1 METSVMAA
9 VISVVGSI
17 IVAMI
22 SFYAN
27 RKGAK
32 EASET
37 NAKLIAY
44 RIQEL
49 EKKQDK
55 HNSMIER
62 TFNLEGKMT
71 EVEHDIRD
79 IKRRMDLS

>member
-1 METSVMAA
+1 METSVIAA
-9 VISVVGSI
+9 LISVVGSI
-17 IVAMI
+17 IVAMT

-62 TFNLEGKMT
+62 MFQLEGRMN
-71 EVEHDIRD
+71 EAEHDIRD
-79 IKRRMDLS
+79 IKQRIA

>member
-1 METSVMAA
+1 METSIITA

-44 RIQEL
+44 RLQEL

-55 HNSMIER
+55 HNAVIER
-62 TFNLEGKMT
+62 TIRLEGRVT

-79 IKRRMDLS
+79 IKNRIA

>member
-1 METSVMAA
+1 MSEAA
-9 VISVVGSI
+9 IAATISVIGSI
-17 IVAMI
+17 VVALI
-22 SFYAN
+22 SYAAN

-44 RIQEL
+44 RLEQL

-55 HNSMIER
+55 HNSVIER
-62 TFNLEGKMT
+62 MIHLEGRVT

-79 IKRRMDLS
+79 LKARAS

>member
-1 METSVMAA
+1 METSIITA

-37 NAKLIAY
+37 NAKLIDY

-49 EKKQDK
+49 ERKQDK

-62 TFNLEGKMT
+62 TYKLEGRMT

-79 IKRRMDLS
+79 IKQRIA

>member
-1 METSVMAA
+1 MNEAA
-9 VISVVGSI
+9 LAAMISVIGSI
-17 IVAMI
+17 IVALI
-22 SFYAN
+22 SYAAN

-44 RIQEL
+44 RLEQL

-55 HNSMIER
+55 HNSVIER
-62 TFNLEGKMT
+62 MIHLEGRVT

-79 IKRRMDLS
+79 IKGRIA

>member
-1 METSVMAA
+1 METSVIAA
-9 VISVVGSI
+9 LISVVGSI

-44 RIQEL
+44 RIEEL

-62 TFNLEGKMT
+62 MFHLEGRMT
-71 EVEHDIRD
+71 EAEHDIRD
-79 IKRRMDLS
+79 LKNKIA

>member
-1 METSVMAA
+1 METSVIAA
-9 VISVVGSI
+9 LISVVGSI

-27 RKGAK
+27 RTGAK

-62 TFNLEGKMT
+62 MFQLEGRMT
-71 EVEHDIRD
+71 EAEHDIRD
-79 IKRRMDLS
+79 IKHKIA

>member
-1 METSVMAA
+1 METSIITA

-49 EKKQDK
+49 ERKQDK

-62 TFNLEGKMT
+62 TYKLEGRMT

-79 IKRRMDLS
+79 IKQRIA

>member
-1 METSVMAA
+1 METSVIAA
-9 VISVVGSI
+9 LISVVGSI

-37 NAKLIAY
+37 NAELIAY

-49 EKKQDK
+49 ERKQDK

-62 TFNLEGKMT
+62 MFQLEGRMN
-71 EVEHDIRD
+71 EAEHDIRD
-79 IKRRMDLS
+79 IKQHIA

>member
-1 METSVMAA
+1 METSVIATL
-9 VISVVGSI
+9 ISVVGSI

-44 RIQEL
+44 QIQEL

-62 TFNLEGKMT
+62 TYKLEGRMT

-79 IKRRMDLS
+79 IKQRIA

>member
-1 METSVMAA
+1 METSVIAA
-9 VISVVGSI
+9 LISVVGSI

-62 TFNLEGKMT
+62 MFQIEGRMT
-71 EVEHDIRD
+71 EAEHDIRD
-79 IKRRMDLS
+79 IKQRIA

>member
-1 METSVMAA
+1 METSVIAA
-9 VISVVGSI
+9 LISVVGSI

-44 RIQEL
+44 RLQEL

-55 HNSMIER
+55 HNAVIER
-62 TFNLEGKMT
+62 TIRLEGRVT

-79 IKRRMDLS
+79 IKQRIA